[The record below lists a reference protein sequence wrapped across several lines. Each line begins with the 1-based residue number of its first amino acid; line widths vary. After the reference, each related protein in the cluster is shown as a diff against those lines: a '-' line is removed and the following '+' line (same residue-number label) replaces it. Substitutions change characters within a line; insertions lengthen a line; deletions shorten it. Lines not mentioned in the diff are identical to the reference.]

1 MPEILIRAVAT
12 GITAFAAT
20 NLDDILVLMLFF
32 SQIDRTFRRHHII
45 TGQYLGFAVLLLISL
60 PGFFGG
66 LLIPR
71 PWIGLLGLVPIAIG
85 ISSFFQQEDDEPVQ
99 TVSQSSRSVFA
110 QFLNPQTYQVAV
122 VTIAN
127 GGDNIGIYLP
137 LFASSTWLELIVILV
152 VFLIMIAIWCAIA
165 QYLATHRLIAR
176 PLMNYGHRIIP
187 FVLIAL
193 GFYILWENK
202 THTFLSLLK
211 AQT

>member
-1 MPEILIRAVAT
+1 MPEFLIRAAVT

-20 NLDDILVLMLFF
+20 NLDDILILMLFF
-32 SQIDRTFRRHHII
+32 SQVDRTFRRHHII
-45 TGQYLGFAVLLLISL
+45 AGQYLGFTVLLLISL

-71 PWIGLLGLVPIAIG
+71 AWIGLLGLVPIGIG
-85 ISSFFQQEDDEPVQ
+85 ISSFFRQDDDEPVQ
-99 TVSQSSRSVFA
+99 TVSESSRSIFT
-110 QFLNPQTYQVAV
+110 QFLNPQTYQVAA

-137 LFASSTWLELIVILV
+137 LFASSTWLELIVILI
-152 VFLIMIAIWCAIA
+152 VFLMMVAIWCAIA

-187 FVLIAL
+187 FILIAL
-193 GFYILWENK
+193 GVYILWENQ
-202 THTFLSLLK
+202 TYELLSFLK